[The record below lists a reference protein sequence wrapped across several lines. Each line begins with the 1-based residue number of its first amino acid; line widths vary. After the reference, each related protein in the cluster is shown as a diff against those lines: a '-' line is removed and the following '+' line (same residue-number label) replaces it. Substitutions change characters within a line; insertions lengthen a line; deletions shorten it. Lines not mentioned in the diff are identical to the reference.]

1 MLRPLSS
8 LGGSGVNISGS
19 VCACGWRRNEK
30 LMVER
35 NPVIQKEG
43 TDEAG
48 DKARGPS
55 TLGQLKKKK

>member
-1 MLRPLSS
+1 M
-8 LGGSGVNISGS
+8 
-19 VCACGWRRNEK
+19 
-30 LMVER
+30 MVER